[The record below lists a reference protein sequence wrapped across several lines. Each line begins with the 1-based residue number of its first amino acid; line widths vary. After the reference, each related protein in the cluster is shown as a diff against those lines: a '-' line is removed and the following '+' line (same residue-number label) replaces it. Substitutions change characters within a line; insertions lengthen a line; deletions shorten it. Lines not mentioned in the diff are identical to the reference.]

1 METRLTGIALYTRCQ
16 PKLPTSCPA
25 WVPLVAQARAQS
37 RFESAAGLFCF
48 QDSGTGLNL
57 PLLLS
62 CMARQ
67 RVTSGVGGGI
77 VRYTRLYSNLTW
89 MDLGLC
95 RQLMH
100 NLLPFLRGLSV
111 LSDVRPTLAE
121 SFNVPEYFSRH
132 GYCLYEDASGFLTAA
147 ATIIS

>member
-1 METRLTGIALYTRCQ
+1 
-16 PKLPTSCPA
+16 
-25 WVPLVAQARAQS
+25 
-37 RFESAAGLFCF
+37 
-48 QDSGTGLNL
+48 
-57 PLLLS
+57 
-62 CMARQ
+62 MARQ
-67 RVTSGVGGGI
+67 RVTCHPGVGGGI
-77 VRYTRLYSNLTW
+77 VRYTRLYNNLTW

-132 GYCLYEDASGFLTAA
+132 GYCLYKDASGFLTAA